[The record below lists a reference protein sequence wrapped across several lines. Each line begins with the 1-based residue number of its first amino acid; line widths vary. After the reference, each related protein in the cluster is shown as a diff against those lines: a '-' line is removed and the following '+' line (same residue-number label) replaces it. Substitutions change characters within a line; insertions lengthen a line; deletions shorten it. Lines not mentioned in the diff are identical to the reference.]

1 MRPGAD
7 RHTHLPDPPTT
18 GVTYPHRVSAGSN
31 PSTRQSPLRVKIE
44 HLSDPVLRHV
54 ARLPKVVPALVVL
67 ALLVLGALLRQV
79 AGAIC
84 FAVCALLVGWLLY
97 LSWPRL
103 SPPERMMRG
112 AVVLLLAA
120 VTVVTAAS

>member
-1 MRPGAD
+1 M
-7 RHTHLPDPPTT
+7 
-18 GVTYPHRVSAGSN
+18 TYPRRVSACSN
-31 PSTRQSPLRVKIE
+31 PSTRTSPLRVKIE
-44 HLSDPVLRHV
+44 HLSDPVLRRV

-84 FAVCALLVGWLLY
+84 FAVCAVLVGWLLY

-103 SPPERMMRG
+103 SSAERMMRS
-112 AVVLLLAA
+112 AVLLLLVA